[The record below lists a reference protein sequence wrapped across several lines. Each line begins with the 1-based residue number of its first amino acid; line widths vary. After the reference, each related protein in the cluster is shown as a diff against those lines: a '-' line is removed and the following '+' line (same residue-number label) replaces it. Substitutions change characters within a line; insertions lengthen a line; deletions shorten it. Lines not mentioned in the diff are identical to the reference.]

1 MSTTPPGTLYRTL
14 VKSIAFAAVMVA
26 VLWLLYKS
34 AGVLLL
40 VMFALVLALVINAP
54 VSYLEKR
61 RGINRAWACAIV
73 FGIIVLVMVLLTWL
87 IVPVISKQ
95 LTLFVNNLP
104 SYANNLSNNVASWFR
119 KYPEINKD
127 IQKQGISLSNWVP
140 SVPKT
145 LMSIGNYSISIV
157 SFVLIFIF
165 FCSMVVYAVTNP
177 KPLLHTYF
185 SLFPAAKQE
194 KATEALV
201 KSSTMLI
208 GWFKANLIGGTIR
221 AVCVTLFLSWMNV
234 PAAMVWGVLTF
245 FSELVPKLGFY
256 IMAIPTLLMA
266 LSVGPYTALWVLIFL
281 IVLDEIMGDIILPRL
296 RSRTMNIHPVSTFF
310 ILLVMASAF
319 GVAGVL
325 LATPLTAI
333 IKAYYEVFFNEQQ
346 QNARKSERL
355 ADRVLYGERENKSPI
370 TD

>member
-1 MSTTPPGTLYRTL
+1 MPTGSPDTLYRSL
-14 VKSIAFAAVMVA
+14 VKVVIFAAVMVA
-26 VLWLLYKS
+26 LLWLLYKAS
-34 AGVLLL
+34 GVLLL

-54 VSYLEKR
+54 VSSLEKR
-61 RGINRAWACAIV
+61 GVKRGWACAIV
-73 FGIIVLVMVLLTWL
+73 FGIILLVIGILAWL
-87 IVPVISKQ
+87 IVPVISTQ
-95 LTLFVNNLP
+95 LTLFINNLP
-104 SYANNLSNNVASWFR
+104 AYANNLSNNVASWFR

-127 IQKQGISLSNWVP
+127 IQKQGISLSEWIP
-140 SVPKT
+140 SIPKT
-145 LMSIGNYSISIV
+145 LTSIGNYSISIV
-157 SFVLIFIF
+157 SFILILIF

-177 KPLLHTYF
+177 KPLLQTYF
-185 SLFPAAKQE
+185 GLFRPSKQE

-201 KSSTMLI
+201 RSSTMLI

-296 RSRTMNIHPVSTFF
+296 RSKTMNIHPVSTFF
-310 ILLVMASAF
+310 ILLVMAAAF
-319 GVAGVL
+319 GVVGVL

-333 IKAYYEVFFNEQQ
+333 IKAYYEVFFTAHQE
-346 QNARKSERL
+346 NAKKL
-355 ADRVLYGERENKSPI
+355 DAYADVVLYGKKENKTPT